1 MSQTNFKRKEDSE
14 SYNETNH
21 DKLQTMLLKMLIFLM
36 IKLQFNCIFVQFLP
50 HKSHTA
56 RQANFSLFTSICL
69 AWHSLSGLSELFTW
83 AFYVITLHNLYIMYK
98 L

>member
-21 DKLQTMLLKMLIFLM
+21 DKLQIMLLKMLIFLM
-36 IKLQFNCIFVQFLP
+36 IKLQFNCIFVQFLQ

-56 RQANFSLFTSICL
+56 RQANFSLFTRICL
-69 AWHSLSGLSELFTW
+69 AWHSLSGLSE
-83 AFYVITLHNLYIMYK
+83 
-98 L
+98 